1 MYQWFPS
8 GIAKAWEWLGII
20 LGGLF
25 VLLIGGLVI
34 GSKREITSG
43 IILKIAVVFAVGIP
57 FLLPEMHERYFYLA
71 DVLSI
76 LYAFYY
82 PRRFYIP
89 ILVQFCSL
97 FSYAPY
103 FLNRQIVPLPYLAG
117 VELVVVLITT
127 IDLIMELYPDQF
139 KRIPSPSMVHD
150 NDEETLPTEIENE
163 QGVVM
168 MDID

>member
-1 MYQWFPS
+1 
-8 GIAKAWEWLGII
+8 
-20 LGGLF
+20 LF

-43 IILKIAVVFAVGIP
+43 IILKIALVFAVAIP

-82 PRRFYIP
+82 PRRFYVP

-103 FLNRQIVPLPYLAG
+103 FLGRQIIPLPYLTAI
-117 VELVVVLITT
+117 ELVVVIITA
-127 IDLIMELYPDQF
+127 IDLIMDLYPEQF
-139 KRIPSPSMVHD
+139 KRIPPMTATRDVDEMVVEGIIM
-150 NDEETLPTEIENE
+150 N
-163 QGVVM
+163 VVE
-168 MDID
+168 